1 MIFEII
7 LSIIGVTILLL
18 FWFAATSPL
27 KTWLILNADWY
38 KPGDIV
44 RFEIAP
50 QERIKILSESWDYYG
65 TGGFAYDVVR
75 IPKWKFRKL
84 AELWADFVVYVQ
96 KTQR

>member
-1 MIFEII
+1 MTFEVI
-7 LSIIGVTILLL
+7 LAIACLIAFMV

-27 KTWLILNADWY
+27 KTWLILDADWY

-44 RFEIAP
+44 RPEVAP
-50 QERIKILSESWDYYG
+50 LEEIKILSESWDYYG

-75 IPKWKFRKL
+75 IPKWKLRKL

-96 KTQR
+96 RT